1 MLERDVANITETL
14 GQFAPELLETR
25 FAHEMWTLF
34 EQGELKPESELT
46 GIHIKDETPAN
57 LDQVVSAIE
66 DARYEE
72 MARREREAAA
82 DHRHAYA
89 HL

>member
-1 MLERDVANITETL
+1 MLERDVTNITETL

-25 FAHEMWTLF
+25 FAHEMWALF

-57 LDQVVSAIE
+57 LDQIVSAIE

-72 MARREREAAA
+72 MARREREAAE
-82 DHRHAYA
+82 
-89 HL
+89 

>member
-1 MLERDVANITETL
+1 
-14 GQFAPELLETR
+14 
-25 FAHEMWTLF
+25 MWTLF

-72 MARREREAAA
+72 MARREREAAE
-82 DHRHAYA
+82 
-89 HL
+89 